1 MAAVYPLL
9 EIFEVRC
16 RHYNP
21 APIFPTFLIV
31 GEIVALCLVHVV
43 KAKHHLVL
51 VKRTIGVVLVHHI
64 YLAPVPTVNVVGEEH
79 VYVVSVH
86 ALRATEVA
94 VGVVH
99 LAFPLLAVSV
109 RAFAHTA
116 LRLLNGDVERADLNM
131 AFLVVAGLFLCLC
144 GFGVHIG

>member
-9 EIFEVRC
+9 EIFEVRSG
-16 RHYNP
+16 HDNP

-31 GEIVALCLVHVV
+31 GQIVALRLVHVV

-51 VKRTIGVVLVHHI
+51 VKATIGVVLVHHI
-64 YLAPVPTVNVVGEEH
+64 HLASIPAVNVVGEEH
-79 VYVVSVH
+79 VYMVSVH
-86 ALRATEVA
+86 TLRTTEVA

-99 LAFPLLAVSV
+99 LTFPLLAVGIST
-109 RAFAHTA
+109 FAYTS
-116 LRLLNGDVERADLNM
+116 LWLLNGDVERADLHM
-131 AFLVVAGLFLCLC
+131 TFLVVAGLFLCLG